1 MGMVTPRAIQV
12 YHSFLAQG
20 SPHCMVVV
28 KMWPYLGKKG
38 EKWRRVMCT
47 CFFIIINIFFS
58 FLLLFI
64 VRLLPSHSYAILVML
79 SRLASRC
86 GEALRSVAY
95 LLHVAC
101 VPRTCSL
108 GWCYY
113 TWTMFHIY
121 AALSLSPWAILTV
134 RGGLAGLCLGAI
146 VRHRFVLC
154 LSCARH

>member
-1 MGMVTPRAIQV
+1 MRACCYRQWHSRDILFCVLLFVGSVGELIEDRWSRHGGMGMVAPRAIQV

-47 CFFIIINIFFS
+47 CFLLLLLYFF
-58 FLLLFI
+58 FFLLFI

-108 GWCYY
+108 G
-113 TWTMFHIY
+113 
-121 AALSLSPWAILTV
+121 
-134 RGGLAGLCLGAI
+134 
-146 VRHRFVLC
+146 
-154 LSCARH
+154 